1 MTDTSLKAN
10 GAEARF
16 ALARTRVFV
25 TFALGA
31 AAFGISVALT
41 AWQVAILVGWDTAA
55 AVSLAWTFSAV
66 WHRDSGA
73 TAALAT
79 REDNSRALADVLLV
93 SAAVASLV
101 AIGVA
106 LVKAGSAQGAAEA
119 VITGLGILTVVLSW
133 AVVHMVYTLRYA
145 HLYYAQGGGI
155 DFNENA
161 DPDYRDFVYVAL
173 TIGMTF
179 QVSDTDLT
187 SKPIRRVAT
196 RHALLSYM
204 LGAVVIAMAIN
215 VIAGLLN
222 R

>member
-1 MTDTSLKAN
+1 
-10 GAEARF
+10 
-16 ALARTRVFV
+16 
-25 TFALGA
+25 
-31 AAFGISVALT
+31 
-41 AWQVAILVGWDTAA
+41 
-55 AVSLAWTFSAV
+55 
-66 WHRDSGA
+66 
-73 TAALAT
+73 
-79 REDNSRALADVLLV
+79 
-93 SAAVASLV
+93 
-101 AIGVA
+101 
-106 LVKAGSAQGAAEA
+106 
-119 VITGLGILTVVLSW
+119 
-133 AVVHMVYTLRYA
+133 MVYTLRYA

-173 TIGMTF
+173 TSGMTF